1 MATIIAATSKIGI
14 QWNFEAP
21 KHHFFNSCINFSLSI
36 PYNSSPNFT
45 YHKLSSHTMPV
56 NSFRVNASG
65 AIVSFSQSYLLVPED
80 APSEEVEASSRG
92 GIVAN
97 DLLIIGPG
105 VLGRLVAERWRE
117 EYPGSRIFGQTMTTD
132 HHDELIKMGISPS
145 SRETKFTSKFPY
157 VIYCAPPSRTEDY
170 PGDVRDAAL
179 RWSGEGSFLFT
190 SSSAP
195 YDCSDNGS
203 IDEDGP
209 IVPIGRSPR
218 TDILIKAE
226 KVVLEFGGCVV
237 RLAGLYKEDRGAHTY
252 WLHKGTVDIRSDH
265 ILNLIHYED
274 AASLSVT
281 ILKKRLR
288 SRILLGCDNH
298 PLSRQDLMDLVNKS
312 GKFEKKFEGFTGTIG
327 PLGKKLNNSKTRAE
341 LGWEPKYPSF
351 AQFLGVSDETA
362 AGALFF

>member
-1 MATIIAATSKIGI
+1 MATITAATSRIGI
-14 QWNFEAP
+14 QCNFEP
-21 KHHFFNSCINFSLSI
+21 LKHHNFNSCIKFSLSI
-36 PYNSSPNFT
+36 PSISSPNFSF
-45 YHKLSSHTMPV
+45 HKLSLHTMPA
-56 NSFRVNASG
+56 NSLRANASS
-65 AIVSFSQSYLLVPED
+65 AIEL
-80 APSEEVEASSRG
+80 EASSRR
-92 GIVAN
+92 GIGAN
-97 DLLIIGPG
+97 DLLIVGPG

-117 EYPGSRIFGQTMTTD
+117 EYPGCQIFGQTMTTD

-179 RWSGEGSFLFT
+179 KWSGEGSFLFT

-203 IDEDGP
+203 VDEDGP

-218 TDILIKAE
+218 TDILLKAE
-226 KVVLEFGGCVV
+226 EVVLEFGGCVV

-252 WLHKGTVDIRSDH
+252 WLHKGTLDIRPDH

-281 ILKKRLR
+281 ILKKRVR
-288 SRILLGCDNH
+288 SRIFLGCDNH
-298 PLSRQDLMDLVNKS
+298 PLSRQELMDLVNKS
-312 GKFEKKFEGFTGTIG
+312 GKFEKKFEGFTGTSG

-351 AQFLGVSDETA
+351 AQFLGVSD
-362 AGALFF
+362 

>member
-1 MATIIAATSKIGI
+1 MAAITAATSRIGI
-14 QWNFEAP
+14 QCNFEP
-21 KHHFFNSCINFSLSI
+21 LKHHSFNSCIKFSLSI
-36 PYNSSPNFT
+36 PSISRPSFSF
-45 YHKLSSHTMPV
+45 HKLSLLTMP
-56 NSFRVNASG
+56 SNASS
-65 AIVSFSQSYLLVPED
+65 AID
-80 APSEEVEASSRG
+80 APSEELEASSRG
-92 GIVAN
+92 GIGAN
-97 DLLIIGPG
+97 DLLIVGPG

-117 EYPGSRIFGQTMTTD
+117 EYPGSQIFGQTMTTD

-179 RWSGEGSFLFT
+179 KWSGEGSFLFT

-203 IDEDGP
+203 VDEDGP

-218 TDILIKAE
+218 TDILLKAE
-226 KVVLEFGGCVV
+226 EVVLEFGGCVV
-237 RLAGLYKEDRGAHTY
+237 RLADRGAHTY
-252 WLHKGTVDIRSDH
+252 WLHKGTLDIRPDH

-281 ILKKRLR
+281 ILKKRVH
-288 SRILLGCDNH
+288 SRIFLGCDNH
-298 PLSRQDLMDLVNKS
+298 PLSRQELMDLVNKS
-312 GKFEKKFEGFTGTIG
+312 GKSEKKFEGFTGTSG

-351 AQFLGVSDETA
+351 AQFLGVSD
-362 AGALFF
+362 